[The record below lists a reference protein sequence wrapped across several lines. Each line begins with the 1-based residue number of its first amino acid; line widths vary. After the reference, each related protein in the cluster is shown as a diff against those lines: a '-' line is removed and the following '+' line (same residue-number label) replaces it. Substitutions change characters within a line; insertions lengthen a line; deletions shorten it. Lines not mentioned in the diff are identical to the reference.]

1 MKIATLKTRF
11 GAAAIALMIQVPVV
25 LADTPPL
32 PTLAEQSAQVDQLVQ
47 HDCSKKASR
56 CDNYKKKGEKVKTL
70 CTTNPA
76 RCQKDIDRWQ
86 KHDS

>member
-1 MKIATLKTRF
+1 MKIAKLTISF
-11 GAAAIALMIQVPVV
+11 GAAAIALMIQAPVV
-25 LADTPPL
+25 FADTPPL
-32 PTLAEQSAQVDQLVQ
+32 PTLAQQATQVDQLVQ
-47 HDCSKKASR
+47 HDCTKKASR

-76 RCQKDIDRWQ
+76 RCQKEIVRWQ